1 MYLIIILLTIK
12 PFVRMKK
19 LILFLSAIVVLA
31 SCQKKEYASFQKS
44 STPTYAVAKKQA
56 VAAQPTT
63 EVAVVEEA
71 TASIVAPTEATLA
84 ADNSVAVAS
93 LNTETTT
100 APAVTESQAMTFNE
114 QSVNAE
120 FEKLNKLEQYV
131 AAHEGVTIED
141 VKETEL
147 TENLNLDTNV
157 TNAVVAGDLPLGIP
171 AFWWGCVLGLLGVLA
186 VYLITDKDKE
196 QTKKALY
203 GCLAWTVLWAVYY
216 FVVLATF

>member
-1 MYLIIILLTIK
+1 
-12 PFVRMKK
+12 MKK

-44 STPTYAVAKKQA
+44 NTPTYAVAKKQA

-71 TASIVAPTEATLA
+71 TSSIVAPTEATLS
-84 ADNSVAVAS
+84 ADNSVEVAS
-93 LNTETTT
+93 LNTETTP
-100 APAVTESQAMTFNE
+100 APAVAESQVMTFNE
-114 QSVNAE
+114 QAVNAE
-120 FEKLNKLEQYV
+120 FEKLNKLEEFV
-131 AAHEGVTIED
+131 AANEGVTIED
-141 VKETEL
+141 VQNTEL
-147 TENLNLDTNV
+147 TQDLKLDTNV
-157 TNAVVAGDLPLGIP
+157 TNAVAAGELPLGIP

-203 GCLAWTVLWAVYY
+203 GCLAWTVLWVVYY
-216 FVVLATF
+216 VVVLAAF

>member
-1 MYLIIILLTIK
+1 
-12 PFVRMKK
+12 MKK

-44 STPTYAVAKKQA
+44 STPTYTVVKKQV
-56 VAAQPTT
+56 VAAQPTMD
-63 EVAVVEEA
+63 VAIVEQA
-71 TASIVAPTEATLA
+71 TASIVAPTEVTLA
-84 ADNSVAVAS
+84 ANNSNSVTVSS

-100 APAVTESQAMTFNE
+100 VPAVTESQVMTFNE
-114 QSVNAE
+114 QAINAE

-147 TENLNLDTNV
+147 TEDLNLDTNV
-157 TNAVVAGDLPLGIP
+157 TNAVVAGELPLGIP

-216 FVVLATF
+216 FVVLGSF

>member
-1 MYLIIILLTIK
+1 
-12 PFVRMKK
+12 MKK

-44 STPTYAVAKKQA
+44 NTPTYAVAKKQA

-71 TASIVAPTEATLA
+71 TSSIVAPTEATLS
-84 ADNSVAVAS
+84 ADNSVEIAS
-93 LNTETTT
+93 LNTETTP
-100 APAVTESQAMTFNE
+100 APVVAESQVMTFNE
-114 QSVNAE
+114 QAVNAE
-120 FEKLNKLEQYV
+120 FEKLNKLEEFV
-131 AAHEGVTIED
+131 AANEGVTIED
-141 VKETEL
+141 VQNTEL
-147 TENLNLDTNV
+147 TQDLKLDTNV
-157 TNAVVAGDLPLGIP
+157 TNAVAAGELPLGIP

-203 GCLAWTVLWAVYY
+203 GCLAWTVLWVVYVVAVGSI
-216 FVVLATF
+216 F

>member
-1 MYLIIILLTIK
+1 
-12 PFVRMKK
+12 MKK

-44 STPTYAVAKKQA
+44 NTPTYAVAKKQA

-71 TASIVAPTEATLA
+71 TASIVAPTETALS
-84 ADNSVAVAS
+84 ADNSVAVSS
-93 LNTETTT
+93 LNTVTTP
-100 APAVTESQAMTFNE
+100 APEVAESQVMTFNE
-114 QSVNAE
+114 QAVNAE
-120 FEKLNKLEQYV
+120 FEKLNKLEEFV
-131 AAHEGVTIED
+131 AANEGVTIED
-141 VKETEL
+141 VQNTEL
-147 TENLNLDTNV
+147 TQDLKLDTNV
-157 TNAVVAGDLPLGIP
+157 TNAVAAGELPLGIP

-203 GCLAWTVLWAVYY
+203 GCLAWTVLWVVYVVAVGSI
-216 FVVLATF
+216 F

>member
-1 MYLIIILLTIK
+1 
-12 PFVRMKK
+12 MKK

-44 STPTYAVAKKQA
+44 NTPTYAVAKKQA

-71 TASIVAPTEATLA
+71 TSSIVAPTEATLS

-93 LNTETTT
+93 LSTETTP
-100 APAVTESQAMTFNE
+100 APAVAESQVMTFNE
-114 QSVNAE
+114 QAVNAE
-120 FEKLNKLEQYV
+120 FEKLNKLEEFV
-131 AAHEGVTIED
+131 AANEGVTIED
-141 VKETEL
+141 VQNTEL
-147 TENLNLDTNV
+147 TQDLKLDTNV
-157 TNAVVAGDLPLGIP
+157 TNAVAAGELPLGIP

-203 GCLAWTVLWAVYY
+203 GCLAWTVLWVVYY
-216 FVVLATF
+216 VVVLAAF

>member
-1 MYLIIILLTIK
+1 
-12 PFVRMKK
+12 MKK

-31 SCQKKEYASFQKS
+31 SCQKKEYASFQKT
-44 STPTYAVAKKQA
+44 STPNYTVSKKQV

-71 TASIVAPTEATLA
+71 TASIVAPTETALS
-84 ADNSVAVAS
+84 ADNSVAIAS
-93 LNTETTT
+93 LNTET
-100 APAVTESQAMTFNE
+100 PAVTESQVMTFNE
-114 QSVNAE
+114 KAVNAE
-120 FEKLNKLEQYV
+120 FEKLNKLEEYV
-131 AAHEGVTIED
+131 AAHEGATIED
-141 VKETEL
+141 VKDTEL
-147 TENLNLDTNV
+147 TQDLKLDTNV

>member
-1 MYLIIILLTIK
+1 
-12 PFVRMKK
+12 MKK

-31 SCQKKEYASFQKS
+31 SCQKREYASFQKS

-63 EVAVVEEA
+63 EVTVVEEA
-71 TASIVAPTEATLA
+71 VTSIVAPTETTLS

-93 LNTETTT
+93 LNTET
-100 APAVTESQAMTFNE
+100 APVVAESQVMTFNE
-114 QSVNAE
+114 QAVNAQ
-120 FEKLNKLEQYV
+120 FEKLNKLEEFV
-131 AAHEGVTIED
+131 NANEGVTIED
-141 VKETEL
+141 VQNTEL
-147 TENLNLDTNV
+147 TQDLKLDTNV
-157 TNAVVAGDLPLGIP
+157 TNAVAAGELPLNIP

-203 GCLAWTVLWAVYY
+203 GCLAWTVLWVVYVVAVGSI
-216 FVVLATF
+216 F

>member
-1 MYLIIILLTIK
+1 
-12 PFVRMKK
+12 MKK

-44 STPTYAVAKKQA
+44 NTPTYAVAKKQV

-71 TASIVAPTEATLA
+71 TSSIVAPTEATLS
-84 ADNSVAVAS
+84 ADNSIAVAS
-93 LNTETTT
+93 LSTETTP
-100 APAVTESQAMTFNE
+100 APAVAESQVMTFNE
-114 QSVNAE
+114 QAVNAE
-120 FEKLNKLEQYV
+120 FEKLNKLEEFV
-131 AAHEGVTIED
+131 AANEGVTIED
-141 VKETEL
+141 VQNTEL
-147 TENLNLDTNV
+147 TQDLKLDTNV
-157 TNAVVAGDLPLGIP
+157 TNAVAAGELPLGIP

-203 GCLAWTVLWAVYY
+203 GCLAWTVLWVVYY
-216 FVVLATF
+216 VVVLAAF

>member
-1 MYLIIILLTIK
+1 
-12 PFVRMKK
+12 MKK

-44 STPTYAVAKKQA
+44 NTPTYAVAKKQA
-56 VAAQPTT
+56 VAAQPTA

-71 TASIVAPTEATLA
+71 TSSIVAPTETALS
-84 ADNSVAVAS
+84 ADNSVAISA

-100 APAVTESQAMTFNE
+100 APAVAESQVMTFNE
-114 QSVNAE
+114 QAVNAE
-120 FEKLNKLEQYV
+120 FEKLNKLEEFV
-131 AAHEGVTIED
+131 AANEGVTIEE
-141 VKETEL
+141 VQNTEL
-147 TENLNLDTNV
+147 TQDLKLDTNV
-157 TNAVVAGDLPLGIP
+157 TNAVAAGELPLGIP

-186 VYLITDKDKE
+186 VYLITDKDKD

-203 GCLAWTVLWAVYY
+203 GCLAWTVLWVVYY

>member
-1 MYLIIILLTIK
+1 
-12 PFVRMKK
+12 MKK

-63 EVAVVEEA
+63 DVAAVEEA
-71 TASIVAPTEATLA
+71 VISITAPTEATLA
-84 ADNSVAVAS
+84 ADNSVAVTS
-93 LNTETTT
+93 LNTET
-100 APAVTESQAMTFNE
+100 APAVVESQAMTFNE
-114 QSVNAE
+114 KAVNAE
-120 FEKLNKLEQYV
+120 FEKLNKLEEFV
-131 AAHEGVTIED
+131 AANEGVTIED
-141 VKETEL
+141 VKNTEL
-147 TENLNLDTNV
+147 TQDLKLDTNV
-157 TNAVVAGDLPLGIP
+157 TNAVAAGELPLGIP

-203 GCLAWTVLWAVYY
+203 GCLAWTVLWVVYVVAVGSI
-216 FVVLATF
+216 F

>member
-1 MYLIIILLTIK
+1 
-12 PFVRMKK
+12 MKK

-31 SCQKKEYASFQKS
+31 SCQKKEYASFQKT
-44 STPTYAVAKKQA
+44 STPTYAVAKKQV

-71 TASIVAPTEATLA
+71 TASIVAPTETALS
-84 ADNSVAVAS
+84 ADNLVAIAS
-93 LNTETTT
+93 LNAETLA
-100 APAVTESQAMTFNE
+100 APAVTESQVMTFNE
-114 QSVNAE
+114 KAVNAE
-120 FEKLNKLEQYV
+120 FEKLNKLEEYV
-131 AAHEGVTIED
+131 AAHEGATIED
-141 VKETEL
+141 VKDTEL
-147 TENLNLDTNV
+147 TQDLKLDTNV

>member
-1 MYLIIILLTIK
+1 
-12 PFVRMKK
+12 MKK

-31 SCQKKEYASFQKS
+31 SCQKKEYASFQKT
-44 STPTYAVAKKQA
+44 STPTYAVAKKQV

-71 TASIVAPTEATLA
+71 TASIVAPTETALS
-84 ADNSVAVAS
+84 ADNSVAIAS
-93 LNTETTT
+93 LNTET
-100 APAVTESQAMTFNE
+100 PAVTESQVMTFNE
-114 QSVNAE
+114 KAVNAE
-120 FEKLNKLEQYV
+120 FEKLNKLEEYV
-131 AAHEGVTIED
+131 AAHEGATIED
-141 VKETEL
+141 VKDTEL
-147 TENLNLDTNV
+147 TQDLKLDTNV

>member
-1 MYLIIILLTIK
+1 
-12 PFVRMKK
+12 MKK

-31 SCQKKEYASFQKS
+31 SCQKKEYASFQKTN
-44 STPTYAVAKKQA
+44 TPTYAVAKKQA

-71 TASIVAPTEATLA
+71 TASIVAPTETALS
-84 ADNSVAVAS
+84 ADNSVAVSS
-93 LNTETTT
+93 LNTETTP
-100 APAVTESQAMTFNE
+100 APVVAESQVMTFNE

-120 FEKLNKLEQYV
+120 FEKLNKLEEYV
-131 AAHEGVTIED
+131 ASHEGTTIED
-141 VKETEL
+141 VKDTEL
-147 TENLNLDTNV
+147 TKDLKLDTNV
-157 TNAVVAGDLPLGIP
+157 TNAVAAGDLPLNIP

-203 GCLAWTVLWAVYY
+203 GCLAWTVLWVVYY
-216 FVVLATF
+216 FVVLATFR

>member
-1 MYLIIILLTIK
+1 
-12 PFVRMKK
+12 MKK

-44 STPTYAVAKKQA
+44 NTPTYAVAKKQA

-71 TASIVAPTEATLA
+71 TSSIVAPTEAALS
-84 ADNSVAVAS
+84 ADNSVAISA
-93 LNTETTT
+93 LNTETTP
-100 APAVTESQAMTFNE
+100 APAVAESQVMTFNE
-114 QSVNAE
+114 QAVNAE
-120 FEKLNKLEQYV
+120 FEKLNKLEEFV
-131 AAHEGVTIED
+131 AANEGVTIED
-141 VKETEL
+141 VQNTEL
-147 TENLNLDTNV
+147 TQDLKLDTNV
-157 TNAVVAGDLPLGIP
+157 TNAVAAGELPLGIP

-186 VYLITDKDKE
+186 VYLITDKDKD

-203 GCLAWTVLWAVYY
+203 GCLAWTVLWVVYY

>member
-1 MYLIIILLTIK
+1 
-12 PFVRMKK
+12 MKK

-63 EVAVVEEA
+63 EIAAVEEA
-71 TASIVAPTEATLA
+71 TSSIVAPTEATLS

-93 LNTETTT
+93 LNTETTP
-100 APAVTESQAMTFNE
+100 APAVAESQVMAFNE
-114 QSVNAE
+114 QAVNAE
-120 FEKLNKLEQYV
+120 FEKLNKLEEFV
-131 AAHEGVTIED
+131 TANEGVTIED
-141 VKETEL
+141 VQNTEL
-147 TENLNLDTNV
+147 TQDLKLDTNV
-157 TNAVVAGDLPLGIP
+157 TNAVAAGELPLGIP

-186 VYLITDKDKE
+186 VYLITDKDKD

-203 GCLAWTVLWAVYY
+203 GCLAWTVLWVVYY

>member
-1 MYLIIILLTIK
+1 
-12 PFVRMKK
+12 MKK

-44 STPTYAVAKKQA
+44 NTPTYAVAKKQA
-56 VAAQPTT
+56 VAAQPTA

-93 LNTETTT
+93 LNTETTP
-100 APAVTESQAMTFNE
+100 APTVAESQVMTFNE
-114 QSVNAE
+114 QAVNAE
-120 FEKLNKLEQYV
+120 FEKLNKLEEFV
-131 AAHEGVTIED
+131 AANEGVTIED
-141 VKETEL
+141 VQNTEL
-147 TENLNLDTNV
+147 TQDLKLDTNV
-157 TNAVVAGDLPLGIP
+157 TNAVAAGELPLGIP

-203 GCLAWTVLWAVYY
+203 GCLAWTILWVVYY
-216 FVVLATF
+216 VVVLAAF

>member
-1 MYLIIILLTIK
+1 
-12 PFVRMKK
+12 MKK

-31 SCQKKEYASFQKS
+31 SCQKKEYASFQKT

-56 VAAQPTT
+56 VATQPTT
-63 EVAVVEEA
+63 ETAVVEEA
-71 TASIVAPTEATLA
+71 TVSIVAPTEASLA

-100 APAVTESQAMTFNE
+100 APAVTESQVMTFNE
-114 QSVNAE
+114 QAVNAE

>member
-1 MYLIIILLTIK
+1 
-12 PFVRMKK
+12 MKK
-19 LILFLSAIVVLA
+19 LVLFLSALVVLA

-44 STPTYAVAKKQA
+44 NTSTYAVAKKQT
-56 VAAQPTT
+56 VAAQPVA
-63 EVAVVEEA
+63 EVAVVAEA
-71 TASIVAPTEATLA
+71 PVMAAPVEATLA

-93 LNTETTT
+93 LNNEVVST
-100 APAVTESQAMTFNE
+100 PVVSESQAMTFNE
-114 QSVNAE
+114 QAVNAE

-131 AAHEGVTIED
+131 TSHEGTTIED
-141 VKETEL
+141 VKNTEL

-157 TNAVVAGDLPLGIP
+157 ANAVAAGELPLNIP

-203 GCLAWTVLWAVYY
+203 GCLAWTVVWAVYY
-216 FVVLATF
+216 IVAIATFN

>member
-1 MYLIIILLTIK
+1 
-12 PFVRMKK
+12 MKK

-31 SCQKKEYASFQKS
+31 SCQKKEYASFQKTN
-44 STPTYAVAKKQA
+44 TPTYAVAKKQA

-71 TASIVAPTEATLA
+71 TASIVAPTETALS
-84 ADNSVAVAS
+84 ADNSVAIAS
-93 LNTETTT
+93 LNTETPA
-100 APAVTESQAMTFNE
+100 APAVAESQVMTFNE
-114 QSVNAE
+114 KAVNAE
-120 FEKLNKLEQYV
+120 FEKLNKLEEYV
-131 AAHEGVTIED
+131 ASHEGTTIED
-141 VKETEL
+141 VKDTEL
-147 TENLNLDTNV
+147 TQDLKLDTNV

-203 GCLAWTVLWAVYY
+203 GCLAWTVLWVVYY
-216 FVVLATF
+216 FVVLATFR

>member
-1 MYLIIILLTIK
+1 
-12 PFVRMKK
+12 MKK

-44 STPTYAVAKKQA
+44 NTPTYAVAKKQA

-71 TASIVAPTEATLA
+71 TSSIVAPTEATLS

-93 LNTETTT
+93 LNTETTP
-100 APAVTESQAMTFNE
+100 APAVAESQVMTFNE
-114 QSVNAE
+114 QAVNAE
-120 FEKLNKLEQYV
+120 FEKLNKLEEFV
-131 AAHEGVTIED
+131 AANEGVTIED
-141 VKETEL
+141 VQNTEL
-147 TENLNLDTNV
+147 TQDLKLDTNV
-157 TNAVVAGDLPLGIP
+157 TNAVAAGELPLGIP

-203 GCLAWTVLWAVYY
+203 GCLAWTVLWVVYY
-216 FVVLATF
+216 VVVLAAF

>member
-1 MYLIIILLTIK
+1 
-12 PFVRMKK
+12 MKK

-31 SCQKKEYASFQKS
+31 SCQKKEYASFQKT
-44 STPTYAVAKKQA
+44 STPNYTVAKKQV

-71 TASIVAPTEATLA
+71 TASIVAPTETALS
-84 ADNSVAVAS
+84 ADNSVAIAS
-93 LNTETTT
+93 LNTET
-100 APAVTESQAMTFNE
+100 PAVTESQVMTFNE
-114 QSVNAE
+114 KAVNAE
-120 FEKLNKLEQYV
+120 FEKLNKLEEYV
-131 AAHEGVTIED
+131 AAHEGATIED
-141 VKETEL
+141 VKDTEL
-147 TENLNLDTNV
+147 TQDLKLDTNV